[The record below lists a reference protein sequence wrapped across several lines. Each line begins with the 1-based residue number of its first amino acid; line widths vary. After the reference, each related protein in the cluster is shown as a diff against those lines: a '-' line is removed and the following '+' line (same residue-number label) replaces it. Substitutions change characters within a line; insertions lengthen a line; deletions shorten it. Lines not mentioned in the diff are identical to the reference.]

1 MQPMQRGH
9 RGRLRWVAAWGVVM
23 GTAACAP
30 RSTVRIAVNI
40 EPWSEEGLTGRRL
53 VTEHFEIIST
63 LRDAELEAAL
73 PGFLEACH
81 SQYEAMIPS
90 PAGVEMKLPAY
101 IFGTRSEWARFVQR
115 RFPTRYD
122 VYSRIRTGGFTEG
135 RTSVSF
141 HVNRAATLATLAHE
155 GWHQYIGAR
164 LEKPIPAWLNEGL
177 ACYHEAI
184 ELAGTTPRFTPQ
196 HNTFRINSLREAIQ
210 TDNAMSLQEIVDTD
224 AGQVITRYHAGISQ
238 IYYAQAWAL
247 ATFLRHGASG
257 QHAPAFERMLRDL
270 ADGTFAVRVS
280 AATLG
285 TTGAGDTSLGEA
297 VFKAYFGHT
306 PDQLADDY
314 YDHLIR
320 VAGF

>member
-1 MQPMQRGH
+1 MQPRQRG
-9 RGRLRWVAAWGVVM
+9 RRDRLRWVAALGVVAGM
-23 GTAACAP
+23 AGCAP
-30 RSTVRIAVNI
+30 RSTVRIAVTV

-53 VTEHFEIIST
+53 VTDHFEIIST
-63 LRDAELEAAL
+63 LRDPEFEAAL

-81 SQYEAMIPS
+81 SQYEAMFPS
-90 PAGVEMKLPAY
+90 PAGVEMRLPAY
-101 IFGTRSEWARFVQR
+101 IFGTRSEWARFAQR

-122 VYSRIRTGGFTEG
+122 VYSRIRSGGFTEG
-135 RTSVSF
+135 STSVSF
-141 HVNRAATLATLAHE
+141 HVSRAATLATLAHE

-177 ACYHEAI
+177 ACYHEAV

-210 TDNAMSLQEIVDTD
+210 TDKAMSLQEIVDTD
-224 AGQVITRYHAGISQ
+224 AGRVITSHDTGMSQ

-257 QHAPAFERMLRDL
+257 RHAPAFDRMLSDL
-270 ADGTFAVRVS
+270 ADGTFSIRVS

-285 TTGAGDTSLGEA
+285 TGGADDLSLGEA
-297 VFKAYFGHT
+297 AFRAYFGHT
-306 PDQLADDY
+306 PDHLAEEY

-320 VAGF
+320 VTGF